1 MEEQPFA
8 SSAVVASDQQH
19 QQISPA
25 TTPAS
30 TGSSESTAL
39 PPLDASETLQTSA
52 NSTTLRFPKP
62 EGSNLLAHWV
72 TSSSTGNNNVMQ
84 ASNMDETNSLADSAY
99 ELISSTDGESQDGR
113 EPDSLAASITS
124 SFNIYPRA
132 DDVVSLSG
140 NEVTYD
146 DEDDGDDEDEEL
158 EDDENPSLGFGHL
171 DQSSGYLPTQTRN
184 SPGQSRFYNA
194 GDDDNSNAPGRSSP
208 ADSIRY
214 AEQALCSPSTQS
226 LSKPESTFM
235 PDEICGRRS
244 LHNQSIEFDEGKSAK
259 PLVGKVLVKHTIR
272 EFSEGESAIVAA
284 NMGMAADH
292 PRRMA
297 AMICQTMSRHSLL
310 TREPLRVLYVGS
322 DAAFSEIM
330 HKISSAILASGSTP
344 SSVSSLREHQHA
356 SNPGIYNIMPI
367 SSFGSAKVP
376 EIDEIQLMG
385 VSDFYI
391 KVDRCVKAEET
402 AHRNEAFFN
411 DHTYSIEL
419 ESGQSHVSVSSS
431 IGSTISPSWTLPHV
445 AIFYV
450 SGNDTESAETTRN
463 AAWEF
468 MTRHAVPSIFISH
481 SQSFSRS
488 PSAGRWQSFVD
499 HSAIHLCLESRDFSK
514 PIPPQRLPIDLTSF
528 LNIDARQMNRNL
540 AYLTGLKDKTNS
552 RQNNQGKATDK
563 SVRKPLMAALPYT
576 ARSLF
581 LFAKGK
587 DWHPE
592 ARNAAT
598 TIANNLWELI
608 FTLLAMAVMGM
619 MISIYSPLLP
629 KLKQMVLLHQM
640 DSTPSALALAKTTA
654 ICDYLPT
661 TPTTSSLLRTT
672 PFSNDFIPVVTLSY
686 TTTKTTHVPAIRQ
699 MSSANQI
706 VFGGYLTDNVNKRN
720 SRSGPETK
728 ITGNG
733 CLIEV
738 HSSHEILVRVPA
750 ATKTKWLAKGAIDID
765 VWQGQNKLW
774 SKLSTTDEGIIIELN
789 RRDAVGVMNVSI
801 VTARRPKINETF
813 AVDFGEPFSARLLE
827 TGLSLWRDI
836 MRPAVDASTEL
847 VVQARKTFSVCAE
860 EYNLY
865 RFYTKPAQAAVGG
878 ASWLVNWTA
887 LGFTTIKKDVTGN
900 LHRLYLSPSVDEAVQ
915 EFKSFLKERMPTQDT
930 TERLSGDVRLTVLRA
945 QVASKLWW
953 LRAQGKTQELYR
965 FYTKPAQAAVGGAS
979 WLVNWTAL
987 GFTTIKKDV
996 TGNLHRLYLSPSV
1009 DEAVQEFKSF
1019 LKERMPTQDT
1029 TERLSGDIRLTVL
1042 RAQVASKLWWLRA
1055 QGKTQEYSIY
1065 EEKAAKHIRQTEL
1078 IVKAEREKTGTEASS
1093 SEPGTAAPSQTAG
1106 WLW

>member
-1 MEEQPFA
+1 
-8 SSAVVASDQQH
+8 
-19 QQISPA
+19 
-25 TTPAS
+25 
-30 TGSSESTAL
+30 
-39 PPLDASETLQTSA
+39 
-52 NSTTLRFPKP
+52 
-62 EGSNLLAHWV
+62 
-72 TSSSTGNNNVMQ
+72 MQ

-146 DEDDGDDEDEEL
+146 EDDMDDEDEE
-158 EDDENPSLGFGHL
+158 EDDESLSLGFGHL

-194 GDDDNSNAPGRSSP
+194 GDNDNSHAPGRSSP

-226 LSKPESTFM
+226 LSNHEYALT
-235 PDEICGRRS
+235 PDDIRGRRS
-244 LHNQSIEFDEGKSAK
+244 LLNQSIEFDEGKSAK
-259 PLVGKVLVKHTIR
+259 PHVGKVLVKHTIR

-310 TREPLRVLYVGS
+310 THEPLRVLYVGS
-322 DAAFSEIM
+322 DAAFSDIM

-344 SSVSSLREHQHA
+344 SSASSVREHRHA

-385 VSDFYI
+385 VSDYYI

-402 AHRNEAFFN
+402 AHRDEAFLS
-411 DHTYSIEL
+411 DTTYLIEL

-450 SGNDTESAETTRN
+450 SGNDTESAEMTRN

-488 PSAGRWQSFVD
+488 PLAGRWQSFVD
-499 HSAIHLCLESRDFSK
+499 HSAVHLCLESRDPTK
-514 PIPPQRLPIDLTSF
+514 PIASERLPIDLTSF

-540 AYLTGLKDKTNS
+540 AYLTGLKDKSNS
-552 RQNNQGKATDK
+552 KRNNQGKATDS
-563 SVRKPLMAALPYT
+563 SVRKPLIAALPYT
-576 ARSLF
+576 ARSL
-581 LFAKGK
+581 LQFAKGK

-598 TIANNLWELI
+598 TIANNLWELT
-608 FTLLAMAVMGM
+608 FTLLAMAVVGVILS
-619 MISIYSPLLP
+619 ISSPLLP

-640 DSTPSALALAKTTA
+640 NSTPSAFPPVETTA
-654 ICDYLPT
+654 ICDFLPT
-661 TPTTSSLLRTT
+661 TPTTSSLLHTT
-672 PFSNDFIPVVTLSY
+672 PFAKAFVPVVTLSY
-686 TTTKTTHVPAIRQ
+686 TTTKTTHVPAFRQ
-699 MSSANQI
+699 ISSANQI
-706 VFGGYLTDNVNKRN
+706 VFGGYLTDKVNKQN
-720 SRSGPETK
+720 SRSGPEIK
-728 ITGNG
+728 ITSTG
-733 CLIEV
+733 CSIEV
-738 HSSHEILVRVPA
+738 YSSHEILVKVPA

-765 VWQGQNKLW
+765 VWQGENKLW
-774 SKLSTTDEGIIIELN
+774 SKLSTTDEGIIIGLD
-789 RRDAVGVMNVSI
+789 RKDAVGLLNVFI
-801 VTARRPKINETF
+801 VTARRPKFNETF
-813 AVDFGEPFSARLLE
+813 AVDFGEPFSARLWE
-827 TGLSLWRDI
+827 TGLSLWKNF
-836 MRPAVDASTEL
+836 MLPAVDASTEL
-847 VVQARKTFSVCAE
+847 VVQARKTFSVCAK
-860 EYNLY
+860 EYSLHQLY
-865 RFYTKPAQAAVGG
+865 PKPAQVAVGG
-878 ASWLVNWTA
+878 ASWLVNRTA
-887 LGFTTIKKDVTGN
+887 LGFTMIKKDVTGH
-900 LHRLYLSPSVDEAVQ
+900 LHRQYLSPSVDEAVQ
-915 EFKSFLKERMPTQDT
+915 EFKSFFKERMPTQDT
-930 TERLSGDVRLTVLRA
+930 TE
-945 QVASKLWW
+945 K
-953 LRAQGKTQELYR
+953 
-965 FYTKPAQAAVGGAS
+965 
-979 WLVNWTAL
+979 
-987 GFTTIKKDV
+987 
-996 TGNLHRLYLSPSV
+996 
-1009 DEAVQEFKSF
+1009 
-1019 LKERMPTQDT
+1019 
-1029 TERLSGDIRLTVL
+1029 LSGDIRLTVL

-1055 QGKTQEYSIY
+1055 QGKTQEYTIY
-1065 EEKAAKHIRQTEL
+1065 EEKAAELIRQTEL
-1078 IVKAEREKTGTEASS
+1078 TVKAEREKTDTEALSS
-1093 SEPGTAAPSQTAG
+1093 VPGAAAPSQTAG